1 MNRIAVFLFCL
12 ACLWAVSCT
21 SPPARDKV
29 PGESHKADT
38 TVTVIERLNRQ
49 IASDSANP
57 DHYYRRSLYYLDKK
71 EINQALSDIGKAIG
85 FNDKNSSY
93 FVTLSDVYLAM
104 GRIPSC
110 LEALKKAE
118 SLDPANSDALLK
130 MAEVYLYLRDYKN
143 VQDYTK
149 KALEIDRNSPTAYF
163 IRGYAAL
170 EQGDTSLAVQNF
182 QRTVDLDQ
190 NHYGASIQ
198 LGGLFAEKNPAL
210 AAGYFQSAIRIDPN
224 RPEGYYLLGFLY
236 QNQENIDKAI
246 AAYEKLIV
254 IAPEYKEAYY
264 NLGYVNL
271 VYTNDFEASVRYF
284 SQAVLLD
291 SKYTDAFF
299 NRGYSYEL
307 MGDFVNARKDY
318 LRALE
323 ITPNYE
329 NAINGLNRLDK

>member
-1 MNRIAVFLFCL
+1 MNRIAVYLLFLVL
-12 ACLWAVSCT
+12 SWAASC
-21 SPPARDKV
+21 SNPPANEKV
-29 PGESHKADT
+29 QGESQKDDT
-38 TVTVIERLNRQ
+38 TVTVIERLNRL
-49 IASDSANP
+49 IASDSTNP
-57 DHYYRRSLYYLDKK
+57 DHYYQRSLYYLDKK
-71 EINQALSDIGKAIG
+71 ELNQALSDIGKAIQYD
-85 FNDKNSSY
+85 DKNSSY

-118 SLDPANSDALLK
+118 SLDPANISALLK
-130 MAEVYLYLRDYKN
+130 MAEVYLYLRDYTN

-149 KALEIDRNSPTAYF
+149 RALEIDRNSPTAYF

-170 EQGDTSLAVQNF
+170 EQDDTSLAVRNF

-190 NHYGASIQ
+190 NHYGACIQ
-198 LGGLFAEKNPAL
+198 LGGLFSAKNPAL

-236 QNQENIDKAI
+236 QEQENVDKAI
-246 AAYEKLIV
+246 ATYEKLIV

-291 SKYTDAFF
+291 PKYTDAFF

-307 MGDFVNARKDY
+307 MGDLVNARKDY
-318 LRALE
+318 IQALE

-329 NAINGLNRLDK
+329 NAIDGLNRLDQ